1 MLTLNKRIFKKIL
14 ILTICLIVFSLSFVS
29 AVVNPTQEFYVND
42 YAGLLSKET
51 NKKYITFFFNIP
63 TKKYIAININALIII
78 RYLKPYFLPNFVA
91 GILTMIFKKDVINKY
106 NNT

>member
-51 NKKYITFFFNIP
+51 KDYI
-63 TKKYIAININALIII
+63 
-78 RYLKPYFLPNFVA
+78 
-91 GILTMIFKKDVINKY
+91 
-106 NNT
+106 

>member
-51 NKKYITFFFNIP
+51 KDYIINVNKSLNSKTRSSNCYSYNSITRRRSIRRICNRNI
-63 TKKYIAININALIII
+63 
-78 RYLKPYFLPNFVA
+78 
-91 GILTMIFKKDVINKY
+91 
-106 NNT
+106 